1 MHHDRRSTRAL
12 SARNA
17 GGMNPENAARVQ
29 GVLCDLAAE
38 LGELGAVE
46 KLGVDMHRGEVMV
59 ELEAEQAMKARPEEH
74 TPHQDGRRSRRPT
87 DSPSPPLELGAQLRG
102 HFVLRPARLG

>member
-1 MHHDRRSTRAL
+1 
-12 SARNA
+12 
-17 GGMNPENAARVQ
+17 MNPENAARVQ

-74 TPHQDGRRSRRPT
+74 TPHQDGRRSRDNSGMSR
-87 DSPSPPLELGAQLRG
+87 SMCQRIRSS
-102 HFVLRPARLG
+102 PARS

>member
-87 DSPSPPLELGAQLRG
+87 HAPKSPLLRRPQLRG
-102 HFVLRPARLG
+102 PLLRPPA